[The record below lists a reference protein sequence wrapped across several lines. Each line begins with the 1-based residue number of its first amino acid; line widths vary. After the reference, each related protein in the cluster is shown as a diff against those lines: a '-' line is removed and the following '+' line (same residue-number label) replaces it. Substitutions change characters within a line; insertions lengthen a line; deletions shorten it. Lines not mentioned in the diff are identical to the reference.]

1 MRRTGARQ
9 GVRMLR
15 FVDVFGRW
23 EASALSQL
31 EAAELLGM
39 GERTFRRWCRRYEEE
54 GEAGLPDRRIGKA
67 SGKRVPVD
75 RCDEV
80 EALYRTRY
88 QGFTA
93 RHFHEHLV
101 RDHRFAWSYS
111 WTKAFLQSRNL
122 LPKAPRRGAHRRK
135 RPRRP
140 LPGMMLHQDASRH
153 AWLSVGPPL
162 DLVVTMDDATSE
174 IYSAFLT
181 EEEGTAST
189 FRALL
194 EVFGPQGLPLSL
206 YTDRG
211 SHYFHTAEAGGKVE
225 RTQPTQ
231 VGRALAHLGVEHIA
245 AYSPQARGRSERLFQ
260 TLQDRLPKE
269 LALSGITTME
279 EANAWLRDTYIPAH
293 NARFAVK
300 PEQEGSAFVAVSEA
314 ELVEA
319 LCVQEERVVGND
331 NCVAFLNRKL
341 QIPASP
347 LRAHFVK
354 ATVRVHQYPD
364 GGLAI
369 FHGRLCLGRYDS
381 AGVPIGAAT
390 PRDEAKPIRV
400 PAGREARAVL
410 GAVKDAARRDAVASP
425 KQARPSLTAPARG
438 ACEGARSAPGNGPD
452 SLTRKCSMETPLLRR
467 TKQERAATSCVT

>member
-1 MRRTGARQ
+1 MRRTAARQ
-9 GVRMLR
+9 GVRMLK
-15 FVDVFGRW
+15 FMDVFGRW

-31 EAAELLGM
+31 EASELLGM
-39 GERTFRRWCRRYEEE
+39 GERTFRRWCRRYEED
-54 GEAGLPDRRIGKA
+54 GEAGLLDRRIGKA

-101 RDHRFAWSYS
+101 RDHGFAWSYS

-122 LPKAPRRGAHRRK
+122 LARALRRGAHRRK

-153 AWLSVGPPL
+153 AWLLQAPPL
-162 DLVVTMDDATSE
+162 DLVVTMDDATNE
-174 IYSAFLT
+174 IYSALLV

-194 EVFGPQGLPLSL
+194 EVIGRHGVPLSL

-211 SHYFHTAEAGGKVE
+211 SHYFHTADAGGKVD
-225 RTQPTQ
+225 RRQSTQ

-260 TLQDRLPKE
+260 TLQDRVPKE
-269 LALSGITTME
+269 LALACITTMGA
-279 EANAWLRDTYIPAH
+279 ANAWLRDAYIPAH
-293 NARFAVK
+293 NARFTVK
-300 PEQEGSAFVAVSEA
+300 AEQEGSAFVAVPGLDLTE
-314 ELVEA
+314 V
-319 LCVQEERVVGND
+319 LCVEEERVVGND
-331 NCVAFLNRKL
+331 HCVAFLNRKL
-341 QIPASP
+341 QIPESP
-347 LRAHFVK
+347 LRAHFVR
-354 ATVRVHQYPD
+354 ATVKVHQYPD

-369 FHGRLCLGRYDS
+369 FHGRLCLGRYD
-381 AGVPIGAAT
+381 GNGILLGT
-390 PRDEAKPIRV
+390 PQSEV
-400 PAGREARAVL
+400 PASKTVVASRREPGAVL

-425 KQARPSLTAPARG
+425 RTRPSLTAPVRGARG
-438 ACEGARSAPGNGPD
+438 QGRSAPGNGPD
-452 SLTRKCSMETPLLRR
+452 SLTRKCQSETPLLRR
-467 TKQERAATSCVT
+467 TKQQRAAT

>member
-1 MRRTGARQ
+1 MRRTAARQ
-9 GVRMLR
+9 GIRMLK

-23 EASALSQL
+23 ETSELSQL

-39 GERTFRRWCRRYEEE
+39 GERSFRRWCRRYEED
-54 GEAGLPDRRIGKA
+54 GEAGLLDRRIGKA

-75 RCDEV
+75 RCEEV
-80 EALYRTRY
+80 EALYRSRY

-101 RDHRFAWSYS
+101 REHRFAWSYS
-111 WTKAFLQSRNL
+111 WTKTFLQSRHL
-122 LPKAPRRGAHRRK
+122 LAKAPRRGVHRRK

-153 AWLSVGPPL
+153 AWLAGGPPL

-174 IYSAFLT
+174 VYSAFLV

-194 EVFGPQGLPLSL
+194 EVFGCHGLPLSL

-211 SHYFHTAEAGGKVE
+211 SHYFHTAEAGGKVD
-225 RTQPTQ
+225 RGQPTQ
-231 VGRALAHLGVEHIA
+231 AGRALAHLGVEHIA

-260 TLQDRLPKE
+260 TLQDRVPKE
-269 LALSGITTME
+269 LALAGITTLE
-279 EANAWLRDTYIPAH
+279 AANAWLRDTYIPAH
-293 NARFAVK
+293 NARFAMK
-300 PEQEGSAFVAVSEA
+300 AEQEGSAFVAVPALDLTEI
-314 ELVEA
+314 

-331 NCVAFLNRKL
+331 NCVAFLNRRL

-354 ATVRVHQYPD
+354 ATVKVHQYSD
-364 GGLAI
+364 GGLAV
-369 FHGRLCLGRYDS
+369 FHGRMCLGRYDS
-381 AGVPIGAAT
+381 TGVPIGAPGSAGGET
-390 PRDEAKPIRV
+390 KPLVPTCGEA
-400 PAGREARAVL
+400 GAVL

-425 KQARPSLTAPARG
+425 RARPSLTAPVRVARSH
-438 ACEGARSAPGNGPD
+438 ARSAPGNGPD
-452 SLTRKCSMETPLLRR
+452 SLTRKCPSETPLLRR
-467 TKQERAATSCVT
+467 TKRERAATSCVT